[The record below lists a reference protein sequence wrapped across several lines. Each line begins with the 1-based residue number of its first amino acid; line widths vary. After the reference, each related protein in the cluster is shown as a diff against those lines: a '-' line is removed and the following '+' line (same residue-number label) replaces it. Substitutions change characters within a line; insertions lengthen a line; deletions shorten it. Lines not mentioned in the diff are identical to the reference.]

1 LTLGLE
7 NRPWIP
13 KFEGAE
19 TATFPIKHNR
29 DIRSADDLPD
39 DNILIVGGGPS
50 SMDIAEE
57 AAITK
62 GAQNVTL
69 ATRKPHLGLPDKWCP
84 LLPFT
89 TGAKWF
95 WDRNLTEI
103 RVLYKLY
110 RTVPSWLVD
119 WLVESWSSMWARHY
133 GIPEW
138 MPVGT
143 SL

>member
-1 LTLGLE
+1 
-7 NRPWIP
+7 
-13 KFEGAE
+13 
-19 TATFPIKHNR
+19 
-29 DIRSADDLPD
+29 
-39 DNILIVGGGPS
+39 
-50 SMDIAEE
+50 MDIAEE

-69 ATRKPHLGLPDKWCP
+69 ATRKPHLGLPDKWGP
-84 LLPFT
+84 LLPFK

-103 RVLYKLY
+103 RVLYNLY
-110 RTVPSWLVD
+110 RNVPAWLVD

-138 MPVGT
+138 KPVGT